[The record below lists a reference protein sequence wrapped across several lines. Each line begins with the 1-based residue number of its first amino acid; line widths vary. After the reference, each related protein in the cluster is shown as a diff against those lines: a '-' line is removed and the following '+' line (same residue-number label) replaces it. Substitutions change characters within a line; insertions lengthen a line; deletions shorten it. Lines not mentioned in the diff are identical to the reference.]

1 MVHEDKLSA
10 VLSEF
15 ARTLVTDFPI
25 QGILDHLVER
35 VAEILPVRAA
45 GVTLIAEG
53 MAPRYVAA
61 SDEFAL
67 RFERLQ
73 SELGQGPC
81 RDAYECGRAIAVP
94 DLATDDRFPRFGPPA
109 VAGGLAAVF
118 TFPLCHGS
126 ARLGALDLY
135 SDTTGTL
142 DPRDLAAAQTLADVV
157 VAYLLNAD
165 AREEARVTSDRLHHI
180 ALHDSLTG
188 LPNRLLLH
196 QRLEH
201 AAQRAT
207 RSHANAAIIF
217 VDLDRFKDV
226 NDTHGHQVGDEL
238 LRAVAERLSRLV
250 RPGDTLARV
259 YGDEFVFLCE
269 DLHSADDVELLAGR
283 IVESFGRPFSLDGRD
298 ITVGASVGMAFAGP
312 GEAVSDQLIVEADDA
327 MYRAKRGGRR
337 EHGLIDLRAAVH
349 VGGACGA
356 DDPAGFARD
365 LRAALEGDALDLAYQ
380 PIIDSADGAV
390 TGVEALLRWT
400 HPVRGCVAPARLVPV
415 AEQSGLITEIGA
427 WVLERSCR
435 DHARWT
441 AAQPGRV
448 VDLSVNVSA
457 RQLMAQGYAD
467 DVVTVLERTGM
478 DPTRLVLEMTENIL
492 LDDSA
497 RVLAVLDDLRGLGI
511 RLALDDFGTGYSPL
525 SYLRRLP
532 VHIVKID
539 RSFVADLD
547 GGPAGTAIVA
557 GVTTMAHQLGLTV
570 VAEGVE
576 TATQRD
582 GISAIGCDSGQGRFY
597 APPMP
602 SDDIAAL
609 LEQAESEGFSNVPLL
624 AGGGIT
630 GGG

>member
-1 MVHEDKLSA
+1 VVREDKLSA

-25 QGILDHLVER
+25 QGILNHFVER
-35 VAEILPVRAA
+35 VTEILPVTAA

-61 SDEFAL
+61 SNEFAL
-67 RFERLQ
+67 RFEQLQ

-81 RDAYECGRAIAVP
+81 RAAHESGQAVAVP

-118 TFPLCHGS
+118 TFPLCHGPT
-126 ARLGALDLY
+126 RLGALDLY
-135 SDTTGTL
+135 RDAPGEL
-142 DPRDLAAAQTLADVV
+142 DPQDLSAAQTLADVV

-165 AREEARVTSDRLHHI
+165 AREEARLTSDRLHHI

-188 LPNRLLLH
+188 LPNRLMLQ

-201 AAQRAT
+201 AAQRAV
-207 RSHANAAIIF
+207 RSHANAAVIF
-217 VDLDRFKDV
+217 ADLDRFKEV
-226 NDTHGHQVGDEL
+226 NDTHGHQVGDQL

-259 YGDEFVFLCE
+259 HGDEFVFLCE
-269 DLHSADDVELLAGR
+269 DLHSPDDVELLASR
-283 IVESFGRPFSLDGRD
+283 IVESFDEPFHLEGRD
-298 ITVGASVGMAFAGP
+298 VSVGASVGMAFAGP
-312 GEAVSDQLIVEADDA
+312 GEAITDQLIVAADDA
-327 MYRAKRGGRR
+327 MYRAKRRGGG
-337 EHGLIDLRAAVH
+337 GLHRLLDLRGAVR
-349 VGGACGA
+349 VDDAST
-356 DDPAGFARD
+356 DDPAGLDRD
-365 LRAALEGDALDLAYQ
+365 LRAALESDALELAYQ
-380 PIIDSADGAV
+380 PIISSTDGQV
-390 TGVEALLRWT
+390 SGVEALLRWT
-400 HPVRGCVAPARLVPV
+400 HPVRGRVAPARLVPV
-415 AEQSGLITEIGA
+415 AEQSGLITQIGT

-441 AAQPGRV
+441 AAQNGRV

-457 RQLMAQGYAD
+457 RQLMAEGYTD

-478 DPTRLVLEMTENIL
+478 DPRHLVLEMTENIL
-492 LDDSA
+492 LDESA
-497 RVLAVLDDLRGLGI
+497 RVLAVLDDLRDLGI

-539 RSFVADLD
+539 QSFVADID
-547 GGPAGTAIVA
+547 SGQAGTAIVA

-576 TATQRD
+576 TASQRD
-582 GISAIGCDSGQGRFY
+582 GISAIGCDAAQGRFY

-602 SDDIAAL
+602 SDDI
-609 LEQAESEGFSNVPLL
+609 VPLL
-624 AGGGIT
+624 VSGGIT

>member
-35 VAEILPVRAA
+35 VAEILPVTAA

-61 SDEFAL
+61 SNEFAL
-67 RFERLQ
+67 RFEQLQ
-73 SELGQGPC
+73 SDLGQGPC
-81 RDAYECGRAIAVP
+81 RAAYESGQAVVVP
-94 DLATDDRFPRFGPPA
+94 DLATDDRFPQFGPAA

-135 SDTTGTL
+135 RDAPGPL
-142 DPRDLAAAQTLADVV
+142 DPRDLSAAQTLADVV

-165 AREEARVTSDRLHHI
+165 ARDEARITSDRLHHI

-188 LPNRLLLH
+188 LPNRLMLH

-201 AAQRAT
+201 AAQRAL

-217 VDLDRFKDV
+217 ADLDRFKDV

-238 LRAVAERLSRLV
+238 LRAVADRLSRLV

-259 YGDEFVFLCE
+259 YGDEFVVLCE
-269 DLHSADDVELLAGR
+269 DLHSADDVEVLAGR
-283 IVESFGRPFSLDGRD
+283 IVGSFAEPFRLDGRD
-298 ITVGASVGMAFAGP
+298 VSITASVGMAFAGP
-312 GEAVSDQLIVEADDA
+312 GEAVSDHLIVEADEA
-327 MYRAKRGGRR
+327 MYRAKRSAGVDLHRV
-337 EHGLIDLRAAVH
+337 LDLRGAVH
-349 VGGACGA
+349 VDGACACACA
-356 DDPAGFARD
+356 DDAAGFDRD

-380 PIIDSADGAV
+380 PIVRSADGEVA
-390 TGVEALLRWT
+390 GVEALLRWT
-400 HPVRGCVAPARLVPV
+400 HPVRGSVPPARVVPV
-415 AEQSGLITEIGA
+415 AEQSNLINQIGT

-435 DHARWT
+435 DHARWA
-441 AAQPGRV
+441 AAQPGRI
-448 VDLSVNVSA
+448 VDLAVNVSA
-457 RQLMAQGYAD
+457 RQLTARSFPA
-467 DVVTVLERTGM
+467 DVVTVLDRTGM
-478 DPTRLVLEMTENIL
+478 DPARLVLEMTENIL
-492 LDDSA
+492 IDDSA
-497 RVLAVLDDLRGLGI
+497 RVLAVLHDLRALGI
-511 RLALDDFGTGYSPL
+511 RLALDDFGTGFSSL

-539 RSFVADLD
+539 QSFVADID

-576 TATQRD
+576 TASQRD
-582 GISAIGCDSGQGRFY
+582 GISAIGCDAGQGRFY
-597 APPMP
+597 APPLP
-602 SDDIAAL
+602 SDDIGL
-609 LEQAESEGFSNVPLL
+609 LL
-624 AGGGIT
+624 AGVRQAGG
-630 GGG
+630 

>member
-15 ARTLVTDFPI
+15 ARTLVTEFPI
-25 QGILDHLVER
+25 QGILDHLVES
-35 VAEILPVRAA
+35 VTEILPVTAA

-53 MAPRYVAA
+53 MTPRYVAA

-67 RFERLQ
+67 RFEQLQ
-73 SELGQGPC
+73 DELGQGPC
-81 RDAYECGRAIAVP
+81 RAAYESGQAVAVP
-94 DLATDDRFPRFGPPA
+94 DLAADDRFPLFGPPA

-118 TFPLCHGS
+118 TFPLCHDA

-135 SDTTGTL
+135 RDTPGEL
-142 DPRDLAAAQTLADVV
+142 DRRDLVAAQTLADVV

-165 AREEARVTSDRLHHI
+165 AREEARARSDRLHHI

-201 AAQRAT
+201 AARRAT

-217 VDLDRFKDV
+217 ADLDRFKEV

-238 LRAVAERLSRLV
+238 LRAVATRLSRLV

-259 YGDEFVFLCE
+259 YGDEFVILCE
-269 DLHSADDVELLAGR
+269 DLHSADDVEALAGR
-283 IVESFGRPFSLDGRD
+283 IVESFTEPFHLDGRD
-298 ITVGASVGMAFAGP
+298 LSISASVGMAFAGP
-312 GEAVSDQLIVEADDA
+312 GEEVSDQLIVEADEA
-327 MYRAKRGGRR
+327 MYRAKRRGGGG
-337 EHGLIDLRAAVH
+337 HDGVIDLRGAVH
-349 VGGACGA
+349 VDGTANADEPGGL
-356 DDPAGFARD
+356 DRD
-365 LRAALEGDALDLAYQ
+365 LRDALEHDALDLAYQ
-380 PIIDSADGAV
+380 PIIRSTDGEV
-390 TGVEALLRWT
+390 VGVEALLRWT
-400 HPVRGCVAPARLVPV
+400 HPVRGSVSPARLVPI
-415 AEQSGLITEIGA
+415 AEESGLITQIGT

-441 AAQPGRV
+441 AAQPGPV

-457 RQLMAQGYAD
+457 RQLTARGFAA
-467 DVVTVLERTGM
+467 DVVAVLDRTGM
-478 DPTRLVLEMTENIL
+478 DPSHLVLEMTENIL
-492 LDDSA
+492 IDDSA
-497 RVLAVLDDLRGLGI
+497 RVLAVLHDLRALGI
-511 RLALDDFGTGYSPL
+511 RLALDDFGTGYSSL

-539 RSFVADLD
+539 QGFVADLD
-547 GGPAGTAIVA
+547 GGPAGTAIAA
-557 GVTTMAHQLGLTV
+557 GVTTMAHELGLTV

-576 TATQRD
+576 TASQRD
-582 GISAIGCDSGQGRFY
+582 GIRAIGCDAGQGRFY

-602 SDDIAAL
+602 SEAI
-609 LEQAESEGFSNVPLL
+609 GPLL
-624 AGGGIT
+624 VAGRRAGGG
-630 GGG
+630 

>member
-1 MVHEDKLSA
+1 VVHEDKLSA

-15 ARTLVTDFPI
+15 ARTLITDFPI

-35 VAEILPVRAA
+35 VTEILPVTAA

-61 SDEFAL
+61 SNEFAL
-67 RFERLQ
+67 RFEQLQ

-81 RDAYECGRAIAVP
+81 RAAYESGQAVAVP

-109 VAGGLAAVF
+109 VARGLAAVF
-118 TFPLCHGS
+118 TFPLCHG
-126 ARLGALDLY
+126 AERLGALDLY
-135 SDTTGTL
+135 RDAPGTL

-165 AREEARVTSDRLHHI
+165 AREEARLASDRLHHI

-188 LPNRLLLH
+188 LPNRLMLH

-207 RSHANAAIIF
+207 RSHANAAIVF
-217 VDLDRFKDV
+217 ADLDRFKEV
-226 NDTHGHQVGDEL
+226 NDTHGHQVGDDL

-259 YGDEFVFLCE
+259 YGDEFVVLCE
-269 DLHSADDVELLAGR
+269 DLHSADDVEVLAGR
-283 IVESFGRPFSLDGRD
+283 IVDSFTEPFRIDGRD
-298 ITVGASVGMAFAGP
+298 VSISASVGMAFAGP
-312 GEAVSDQLIVEADDA
+312 GEEVSDQLIVEADEA
-327 MYRAKRGGRR
+327 MYRAKRGGGRSV
-337 EHGLIDLRAAVH
+337 HGVLDLRSAVH
-349 VGGACGA
+349 TGA

-365 LRAALEGDALDLAYQ
+365 LRTALDADALDLAYQ
-380 PIIDSADGAV
+380 PIIDSSDGAV

-400 HPVRGCVAPARLVPV
+400 HPVRGSVAPARLVPV
-415 AEQSGLITEIGA
+415 AEQSGLITQIGT

-441 AAQPGRV
+441 AARPGRV

-457 RQLMAQGYAD
+457 RQLMAEGYTD

-478 DPTRLVLEMTENIL
+478 DPNLLVLEMTENIL
-492 LDDSA
+492 LDESA
-497 RVLAVLDDLRGLGI
+497 RVLAVLDDLRDLGI

-539 RSFVADLD
+539 QSFVADID
-547 GGPAGTAIVA
+547 KGRAGTAIVA

-576 TATQRD
+576 TASQRD
-582 GISAIGCDSGQGRFY
+582 GISAIGCDAAQGRFY

-602 SDDIAAL
+602 SDDIGPL
-609 LEQAESEGFSNVPLL
+609 LE
-624 AGGGIT
+624 GGGAAC
-630 GGG
+630 G